1 MLSGVHHRWTNEH
14 PSASSARRSTAH
26 QQPAVGDTR
35 GLLRGA
41 GGARGRAAQLQAA
54 RRRAHLACCIPSRD
68 LPSPRNHIGIA
79 EDALL
84 EVRWHH
90 DLRGV
95 ERESVR
101 GDARRHGE
109 CDLAHRERQ
118 LSRDEHHLKGATTA
132 ACTCRRSQRVAL
144 KCNRQK
150 PAKLSCAARFGRM
163 SLPWIPQSGPA
174 SSWHM
179 VLQAG

>member
-1 MLSGVHHRWTNEH
+1 MNIRL
-14 PSASSARRSTAH
+14 
-26 QQPAVGDTR
+26 
-35 GLLRGA
+35 
-41 GGARGRAAQLQAA
+41 RAASDTASAPATFCWRHASPPAWGWWRAWRATQLQAA
-54 RRRAHLACCIPSRD
+54 RRRAHLACCIPSRG

-163 SLPWIPQSGPA
+163 SLPWITQSGPCILLA
-174 SSWHM
+174 HVESVGL

>member
-1 MLSGVHHRWTNEH
+1 MNIRL
-14 PSASSARRSTAH
+14 
-26 QQPAVGDTR
+26 
-35 GLLRGA
+35 
-41 GGARGRAAQLQAA
+41 RAASDTASAPATFCWRHASPPAWGWWRAWRATHLQAA
-54 RRRAHLACCIPSRD
+54 WRRAHLACCIPSRD